1 MAAHHCSDP
10 LRFLID
16 WPASPACAQRVRGW
30 SADPVLRRYPSAGA
44 AALAASHEPAVF
56 AALAARVDDP
66 IAAAALHS
74 AVAVHLRPVVSRW
87 RAAGLRGADLDD
99 AVADLLACSAAEL
112 QAARGGVPPDARR
125 VAWRAWRATYHRRRS
140 ERRRARL
147 QVPLDPASLGSTR
160 GALITTSSASTVSA
174 DGVDSGL
181 RGVLFLLGEAISR
194 GTLSAALAASLWAAA
209 CGWPAAEAAR
219 RAGVSP
225 GAWRARKHRAAVAL
239 QGSLGVGRGW

>member
-1 MAAHHCSDP
+1 MAAHHRSDP

-16 WPASPACAQRVRGW
+16 WPASPSCAQRVRGW
-30 SADPVLRRYPSAGA
+30 SADPVLRRYPSAGS
-44 AALAASHEPAVF
+44 AALAASDDPAVF
-56 AALAARVDDP
+56 AALAARTDDP

-112 QAARGGVPPDARR
+112 QAARGGEPPDARR

-147 QVPLDPASLGSTR
+147 EVPIDPASFRSTR
-160 GALITTSSASTVSA
+160 GAPNTTSA
-174 DGVDSGL
+174 DRDDSGL
-181 RGVLFLLGEAISR
+181 RGVLFVLGEALGR
-194 GTLSAALAASLWAAA
+194 GTLSAALAASVWAAA
-209 CGWPAAEAAR
+209 CGWPAVEAAR
-219 RAGVSP
+219 RVGVTP
-225 GAWRARKHRAAVAL
+225 EAWRARKHRAAVVL